1 MALSNELISQFVK
14 ITKDDSKQKTDPMV
28 YGTIVEYEGSKYIK
42 IDGSDL
48 LTPITPTAKVENDE
62 RVTAVI
68 KDHQVIVT
76 GNITSPSATEA
87 DIDRIGTAISEFE
100 IVVAGK
106 VDTIEFNAE
115 KARIDDLQTDNVT
128 IKETLTANAADIRQL
143 EADNVTINEN
153 LLARKADIDD
163 LIAENVEITNK
174 LNAADADIKSV
185 QADNVLIRETLNAN
199 NADISDLKA
208 DNVTVTE
215 ELTAVKAKVDDM
227 DVNSLTVTEA
237 DLRYAN
243 IDFTNISEAAIEYFY
258 ATSGLIENVTI
269 SEGTITGNLV
279 GVTIKGD
286 IIEGGTV
293 IADKLVI
300 KGDDG
305 LYYKLN
311 TDGVTTETEQTEY
324 NSLNGSVITAKS
336 ITATKIS
343 VDDLVAFDATIG
355 GFHITDNSL
364 YSGAKESVDNTTR
377 GVYMDS
383 DGQMAF
389 GDQDN
394 YVKFYRDTDGTY
406 KLAISA
412 GSMMFSGTGKDVE
425 TAIEEVGDSVVSV
438 SEEASDAANTNATAI
453 NDALLV
459 IDSLKATLS
468 TLITGQNGES
478 LMTQTDTGWSF
489 SMKNIMDSLNDSTES
504 IDSLN
509 SSMADVNTQ
518 INTLNSITEDL
529 AEYTEYIEFG
539 TYAGAPCILLGE
551 HDSPFKLRI
560 TNTSIQFEEGST
572 VPAYINGGSMYINKA
587 VIEEELQ
594 QGKFAWVA
602 RANGNYGLVWKG

>member
-1 MALSNELISQFVK
+1 MALSDELISQFVK
-14 ITKDDSKQKTDPMV
+14 ITKDDSKKKTDTMV
-28 YGTIVEYEGSKYIK
+28 YGTIVEYDGDKYIK
-42 IDGSDL
+42 IDGSEL

-68 KDHQVIVT
+68 KDHQVVVT

-115 KARIDDLQTDNVT
+115 KARIDDLQSDNVT
-128 IKETLTANAADIRQL
+128 IKETLTANAADIRKL
-143 EADNVTINEN
+143 EADNVTINDT

-163 LIAENVEITNK
+163 LVAENVEITNK
-174 LNAADADIKSV
+174 ITAVDADVKSV

-199 NADISDLKA
+199 NADIGDLKA
-208 DNVTVTE
+208 ENVTVTE
-215 ELTAVKAKVDDM
+215 ELNAVKAKVDDM
-227 DVNSLTVTEA
+227 DVNSLTATEA

-243 IDFTNISEAAIEYFY
+243 IDFSNIGEAAIEYFY
-258 ATSGLIENVTI
+258 ATSGLIENVVVGD
-269 SEGTITGNLV
+269 GTITGNLV

-286 IIEGGTV
+286 LIEGGTV
-293 IADKLVI
+293 VAEKLVI
-300 KGDDG
+300 KGEDG

-324 NSLNGSVITAKS
+324 NSLNGSIITANS
-336 ITATKIS
+336 ITATKIN

-355 GFHITDNSL
+355 GFNITDNSL
-364 YSGAKESVDNTTR
+364 YSGVKESVDNTTL

-383 DGQMAF
+383 EGQMVF
-389 GDQDN
+389 GDADN
-394 YVKFYRDTDGTY
+394 YVKFYKDTDDTY
-406 KLAISA
+406 KLVISA
-412 GSMMFSGTGKDVE
+412 GSLTFSGSGKDAE
-425 TAIEEVGDSVVSV
+425 TAIEEVSDSVTNVA
-438 SEEASDAANTNATAI
+438 EEASDAANANANAI
-453 NDALLV
+453 NDARLI
-459 IDSLKATLS
+459 IDALNATLS

-489 SMKNIMDSLNDSTES
+489 SMKNILDTLNDSS
-504 IDSLN
+504 ADIDSLN
-509 SSMADVNTQ
+509 GSLTDVNTQ
-518 INTLNSITEDL
+518 IDTLNSITTDL

-539 TYAGAPCILLGE
+539 TYNGQPCILLGE

-560 TNTSIQFEEGST
+560 TNDAIQFEEGST
-572 VPAYINGGSMYINKA
+572 IPAYINSGSMYINKA

-594 QGKFAWVA
+594 QGSFAWVT